1 MMFFGR
7 LSLLSK
13 IVLSSFPMLIAATAI
28 SFSFYHTSSAKDDEA
43 TRALAM
49 VDSVTTAE
57 LQMVLMSEG
66 LRGYLLNPSDTNELK
81 RKKQADED
89 FGKEMERLSGLV
101 QDNPEIQELGKE
113 MAELDAGELDK
124 AENHVADLIQKNTA
138 EAQAYFAET
147 YKPIRERQNANFQQL
162 KKMVYA
168 KSEKIMS
175 EMHERKVNQ
184 ALMLIFFLLTSVFA
198 GVGMSVW
205 ISWRSVQK
213 INHQIEALQAAS
225 QTLMN
230 SSGEMEVASTELS
243 AATQEQAASIQET
256 SASAAEISSMASRAS
271 ENAVGAAQSTS
282 AAGEEVERGKQLVG
296 HMIEA
301 VGQISDSNHRIMTQV
316 NESNVRFSE
325 IVKVI
330 EEIDVKTRVIND
342 IVFQT
347 KLLSFNAS
355 VEAARA
361 GEHGKGFAVV
371 AEEVGNL
378 AAMSGNAAKEI
389 SGLLS
394 TSIAKVNEIVNET
407 KGKVEGMIAEGQE
420 KVEVGTRVAMQCEE
434 IFSHIVQTIS
444 SVKQL
449 TGEISSASREQ
460 SQGVEEITRAI
471 TELDQVTQKN
481 AATSTMV
488 AQAAQSVAAQSD
500 VIRSSLMAVAAAV
513 QGGGSAPTSTV
524 TESDS
529 DHMTSLTRRAA

>member
-1 MMFFGR
+1 MNFFGR
-7 LSLLSK
+7 LSLLGK
-13 IVLSSFPMLIAATAI
+13 IVLSSLPMLIAATAI
-28 SFSFYHTSSAKDDEA
+28 SFSFYRASSSKDEEA
-43 TRALAM
+43 GRAIAM

-66 LRGYLLNPSDTNELK
+66 LRGYLLNPSDTSELK

-89 FGKEMERLSGLV
+89 FGKEMERLSELV
-101 QDNPEIQELGKE
+101 HDNPEIQELGKE

-175 EMHERKVNQ
+175 EMHERKVHQ

-198 GVGMSVW
+198 GVGMSIW
-205 ISWRSVQK
+205 ISRRSVQK
-213 INHQIEALQAAS
+213 INHQIDALQAAS
-225 QTLMN
+225 QALMN

-282 AAGEEVERGKQLVG
+282 TAGEEVERGKQLVG

-407 KGKVEGMIAEGQE
+407 KGKVEVMIAEGQE

-488 AQAAQSVAAQSD
+488 AQAAQSVAAQSN
-500 VIRSSLMAVAAAV
+500 VIQSSLMAMAAAV
-513 QGGGSAPTSTV
+513 QGGGSPSPTPVLETDSGPV
-524 TESDS
+524 TSFN
-529 DHMTSLTRRAA
+529 RRAA